1 MEELENIQKIEA
13 VKKKLNEIMELDAV
27 GDFLKSNEFEFE
39 FKGNK
44 YRVRKPSY
52 KAKQEAYQKRLSKY
66 STLLKE
72 KNEDGTFK
80 YSIEEDLLREY
91 KARGIDIDAMNK
103 QIDNLVLDKERLMM
117 RLGKGLTDKA
127 PENDLNIYRKEI
139 EKTNQL
145 IQQVANKKAK
155 LLEFSIENQ
164 VLLYFY
170 SYLTYLMAEQ
180 YVKGKD
186 LGEGN
191 KEPDEW
197 KRVWNS
203 FDEYE
208 NADEELIL
216 EFSYRA
222 VFLINGIS

>member
-52 KAKQEAYQKRLSKY
+52 KIKQEAYQKRLSKY
-66 STLLKE
+66 SILLKE

-80 YSIEEDLLREY
+80 YSIEEDLLKNY
-91 KARGIDIDAMNK
+91 KERGIDVDGMNK
-103 QIDNLVLDKERLMM
+103 QMDNLVLDKERLMM
-117 RLGKGLTDKA
+117 RLGKGLTDKIA
-127 PENDLNIYRKEI
+127 ENELNLYRKEI
-139 EKTNQL
+139 EKINQS
-145 IQQVANKKAK
+145 IQKLSAKKGA

-170 SYLTYLMAEQ
+170 AYLTYLMAEE
-180 YVKGKD
+180 YKKGKD

-191 KEPDEW
+191 KESDEW
-197 KRVWNS
+197 KRVWNT
-203 FDEYE
+203 FAEYE

-222 VFLINGIS
+222 VFLINGIQ